1 MKKVLLGTLA
11 VLTLAA
17 CSKDEV
23 VQQNPN
29 DAISFEI
36 AANNAVSRAKDG
48 YCNAVKPDNF
58 DVWAKV
64 GEINYFAQTNYS
76 LQSGTW
82 KITDSNVR
90 YWPDDAVDFFAAKNY
105 IGATTDP
112 ETGAAIDP
120 ATSITWAFNNTAPLT
135 INNFQVEHDPAD
147 QKDFIYAVTYGATKS
162 ASPAPLNFR
171 HGLCEVVFK
180 AQNLNTNI
188 YVEVTGVK
196 VMNVQNNGTFKF
208 PTSTTSGNLVDED
221 NPQDKPFTG
230 TQGTWTTTPS
240 SLDSY
245 TVTFAPVPVSQV
257 ATSINAASLTYDFDG
272 TEPGA
277 RYSKNALYLM
287 EQQSTALWNGTADLM
302 SGSPLK
308 YKKDCGAYLI
318 LTCSIWNVAAGNG
331 AALDATA
338 KTKEV
343 LLWNNKDIAVKLP
356 ALAWKHGRK
365 YVYTFKFTA
374 DGNGG
379 TNPDDMEPVFTPI
392 VLDVTVDDF
401 VGETDTPITMEK

>member
-1 MKKVLLGTLA
+1 MMKVLLGTLA

-29 DAISFEI
+29 DAITFSVVT
-36 AANNAVSRAKDG
+36 NKAVSRAADG
-48 YCNAVKPDNF
+48 YCNAVLPPNF
-58 DVWAKV
+58 KVWAKQ
-64 GEINYFAQTNYS
+64 GTKNYFAGEKYVRDGSTTHYVIE
-76 LQSGTW
+76 GPT
-82 KITDSNVR
+82 R
-90 YWPDDAVDFFAAKNY
+90 YWPESGTIDFFAALNY
-105 IGATTDP
+105 EGASASTVTWD
-112 ETGAAIDP
+112 
-120 ATSITWAFNNTAPLT
+120 ATSATEPAVIS
-135 INNFQVEHDPAD
+135 NFVVPNAVAN
-147 QKDFIYAVTYGATKS
+147 QKDFIYAVLTGADKTSKDNGLATTK
-162 ASPAPLNFR
+162 LNFR

-180 AQNLNTNI
+180 AQNLNKNI

-196 VMNVQNNGTFKF
+196 VQNVQNKGTFKF
-208 PTSTTSGNLVDED
+208 PIASTNDKTNVDVD
-221 NPQDKPFTG
+221 NPQDTEFQG
-230 TQGTWTTTPS
+230 EQGTWTTVPA

-245 TVTFAPVPVSQV
+245 NVTFDAVPVSQV
-257 ATSINAASLTYDFDG
+257 ATSAAAASLTYDFDG

-287 EQQSTALWNGTADLM
+287 EQQSTALWDGSTALM
-302 SGSPLK
+302 SGSPLE

-318 LTCSIWNVAAGNG
+318 LTCSIWNVADGDG
-331 AALDATA
+331 KELDAAA
-338 KTKEV
+338 KAKEV
-343 LLWNNKDIAVKLP
+343 LLWDNKDIAVKLP

-379 TNPDDMEPVFTPI
+379 TNPEDMTPVFTPI

-401 VGETDTPITMEK
+401 VAETDTPVSMVK

>member
-29 DAISFEI
+29 DAITFEI
-36 AANNAVSRAKDG
+36 AANNAVSRAADG
-48 YCNAVKPDNF
+48 YCNAVKPGDF

-64 GEINYFAQTNYS
+64 GEKNYFAQTNYS

-90 YWPDDAVDFFAAKNY
+90 YWPDEEVDFFAAKNY
-105 IGATTDP
+105 IGATT
-112 ETGAAIDP
+112 DP

-135 INNFQVEHDPAD
+135 INNFQVEHDPAN
-147 QKDFIYAVTYGATKS
+147 QKDFIYAVTYSATKS

-180 AQNLNTNI
+180 AQNLNKNI

-221 NPQDKPFTG
+221 NPQNTPFTG
-230 TQGTWTTTPS
+230 TQGTWTTVPA

-245 TVTFAPVPVSQV
+245 TVTFDAVPVSQV
-257 ATSINAASLTYDFDG
+257 ATSAAAASLTYNFDADLVDG
-272 TEPGA
+272 KQP

-302 SGSPLK
+302 SGSPLT
-308 YKKDCGAYLI
+308 YK
-318 LTCSIWNVAAGNG
+318 T
-331 AALDATA
+331 
-338 KTKEV
+338 
-343 LLWNNKDIAVKLP
+343 
-356 ALAWKHGRK
+356 
-365 YVYTFKFTA
+365 
-374 DGNGG
+374 
-379 TNPDDMEPVFTPI
+379 
-392 VLDVTVDDF
+392 
-401 VGETDTPITMEK
+401 